1 MRTFYSCLFYLLIP
15 FILVRLI
22 WRANN
27 APAYRDR
34 WGERF
39 ALYNKK
45 FSLNVIWFHAVS
57 VGEAEAL
64 FPLVRQIQQQF
75 PDQKILI
82 TTTTPTGSA
91 RVKAAMPSV
100 EHVYLPYDISF
111 AVNRFM
117 RCFKPKLAVFM
128 ETEIW
133 PNLFS
138 VCGKNKIPLYIIN
151 ARLSEK
157 SASGYRKI
165 PGLVT
170 STLAHVKLI
179 ATQTREDAV
188 RFISVGARP
197 ESVQTL
203 GNLKFDIDVS
213 DEIIRQGLQL
223 KVEFFGG
230 RYVWIIASTHKD
242 EEIIF
247 LEIYIKLKQQIPEL
261 LLVIV
266 PRHPERFDDVKRL
279 CEQCR
284 LAVVMR
290 TSGQACRQSTDV
302 YLVDT
307 MGELKMFYTAAD
319 VAFVGGSMVPVG
331 GHNLLEAAAVGTPV
345 LFGPFMANFKEIAEG
360 VLRQDAAI
368 QCQNDNEIISAII
381 ALHEDPAYSEAL
393 ADKAKGFVRQN
404 QGAITRIFDN
414 LVQEI

>member
-1 MRTFYSCLFYLLIP
+1 MRSFYSCLFYLLIP

-100 EHVYLPYDISF
+100 EHVYLPYDIPF

-223 KVEFFGG
+223 KAEFFGG

-279 CEQCR
+279 SEQCR

-307 MGELKMFYTAAD
+307 MGELKMLYTAAD

-368 QCQNDNEIISAII
+368 QCQNENEIISAII
-381 ALHEDPAYSEAL
+381 ALHENPAYSEAL

-414 LVQEI
+414 LAQEI